1 MVGDRC
7 VPSRRRKAGRVGTV
21 SRECRWQHFLGVDQ
35 RSLPPGPLFP
45 WEARSSLWLQKR
57 HGPG

>member
-35 RSLPPGPLFP
+35 RSLPPGP
-45 WEARSSLWLQKR
+45 
-57 HGPG
+57 PGASPPLGSKT